1 MFHRSCAT
9 GQRYHFVYSLRDI
22 LLARAAAFE
31 SWHLHAKEQRHMED
45 VCSKILSHM
54 LNREV
59 RSLASFA
66 CVVCGKTR
74 GLLGPQLLCTDH
86 LMGAYLV

>member
-1 MFHRSCAT
+1 
-9 GQRYHFVYSLRDI
+9 
-22 LLARAAAFE
+22 
-31 SWHLHAKEQRHMED
+31 MED